1 MALLR
6 KLLSRGKLLTLT
18 RFSYAPDR
26 TEGVVI
32 IDNNNIFYSLEQ
44 PWNNNIPY
52 NSCIPDG
59 LYSLE
64 PFQSNKFGDTF
75 ALVNPTLNV
84 YKNSQDRKADLD
96 RFACLIHP
104 ANFVDQLQ
112 GCIAFG
118 MGRKLLADKSKGGQL
133 DLAVADSRKAVS
145 KILSYIRQENIKY
158 LNIVT
163 TKGAKLR

>member
-1 MALLR
+1 LN
-6 KLLSRGKLLTLT
+6 KGKILTLT

-32 IDNNNIFYSLEQ
+32 INNQAFYSLEQ
-44 PWNNNIPY
+44 PWNHNRPY
-52 NSCIPDG
+52 KSCIPDG

-64 PFQSNKFGDTF
+64 PFQSDKFGDTF
-75 ALVNPTLNV
+75 ALVNPALNV
-84 YKNSQDRKADLD
+84 YKNSQDRKAGLD

-104 ANFVDQLQ
+104 ANFVNQLQ

-118 MGRKLLADKSKGGQL
+118 MSRKLLANKSKGGQL
-133 DLAVADSRKAVS
+133 DLGVADSRKAVG
-145 KILSYIRQENIKY
+145 KILSYIRQEDIKY